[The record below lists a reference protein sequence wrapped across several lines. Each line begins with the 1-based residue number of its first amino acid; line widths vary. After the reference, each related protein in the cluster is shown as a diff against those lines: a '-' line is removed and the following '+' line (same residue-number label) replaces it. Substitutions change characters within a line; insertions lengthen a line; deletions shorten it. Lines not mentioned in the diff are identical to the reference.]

1 MKLLIVGNGPCAV
14 SAIEAFR
21 SIDDQSDI
29 LVLTDEEYPAYAPNC
44 MENVIRGDISKEA
57 LFFKGGM
64 EFYKKHRVEVLFK
77 SPALSIDATNKS
89 VLLPKGL
96 KESFDKCLLCAGAK
110 AFIPPIPGVNL
121 GGVST
126 AKNLDDALRIKSWIE
141 SGRVKS
147 ALIIGAGPIGI
158 EDAQTL
164 SHMGIKV
171 SVVEFFDRVL
181 PRMLD
186 AHMAKHFI
194 QPLIEEGIDFYL
206 NHQVVAIH
214 GEDGW
219 VQWVEIKQNGQN
231 SSKFIQADLVIISTG
246 VRPRVELVQ
255 DTDIKL
261 HISETTGKVVGG
273 ILVNE
278 YQQTSN
284 PDIYAAG
291 DIASGIDRWGNI
303 RWIALFPSAIQSGA
317 IAGQNIAGKNVKN
330 PGLVDYNAVK
340 TRSVTAASAGTFED
354 AEESTFFEVSGRL
367 IKLFLKDGA
376 LCGYQVVSKPR
387 SYELNRKNPFLR
399 GYKKLD
405 GMGLEES
412 GVLFH
417 HIRERKFTE
426 NLIKALKSGNL
437 RAIANPLYEVPLF

>member
-1 MKLLIVGNGPCAV
+1 MKLVVVGNGPCAV
-14 SAIEAFR
+14 SAIEEFR
-21 SIDDQSDI
+21 KIDKESEI
-29 LVLTDEEYPAYAPNC
+29 VILTDEEYPAYAPNC
-44 MENVIRGDISKEA
+44 MENVIRGDISNEA

-64 EFYKKHRVEVLFK
+64 EFYKKNNVEVLFK
-77 SPALSIDATNKS
+77 SPALSIDAVNKT
-89 VLLPKGL
+89 VLLPKGI

-110 AFIPPIPGVNL
+110 AFIPPIPGIDL
-121 GGVST
+121 MGVST
-126 AKNLDDALRIKSWIE
+126 AKTLSDALKIKSWID
-141 SGRVKS
+141 SKRVKR

-164 SHMGIKV
+164 NEMGIKV

-186 AHMAKHFI
+186 GHMARYFI
-194 QPLIEEGIDFYL
+194 EPLIKEGIEFYL

-219 VQWVEIKQNGQN
+219 VEWVEIKQNGQN

-246 VRPRVELVQ
+246 VRPRVELVA

-273 ILVNE
+273 ILVNQH
-278 YQQTSN
+278 QQTSN

-291 DIASGIDRWGNI
+291 DIASGMDRWGNL
-303 RWIALFPSAIQSGA
+303 RWIALFPAAIQSGA
-317 IAGQNIAGKNVKN
+317 IAGQNLAGKKVENL
-330 PGLVDYNAVK
+330 GLVDYNAVK
-340 TRSVTAASAGTFED
+340 TRTVTAASAGTFED
-354 AEESTFFEVSGRL
+354 AEESLLFEVSGRL
-367 IKLFLKDGA
+367 IKLFLKQGL

-387 SYELNRKNPFLR
+387 SYYLNEKNPFLR
-399 GYKKLD
+399 GQKKLD

-426 NLIKALKSGNL
+426 RLIKAIKSGNL
-437 RAIANPLYEVPLF
+437 RALANPLYEAPLF